1 MKFYID
7 ESASFLSTFDIEGL
21 FLLSQAIPIRS
32 RSLEDDTKQLMN
44 DQKMLESD
52 YKRACDRIL
61 EETKNKNG

>member
-21 FLLSQAIPIRS
+21 FLLSQANHIQS
-32 RSLEDDTKQLMN
+32 KNLQDDMNQLVK
-44 DQKMLESD
+44 DQKVLESD

-61 EETKNKNG
+61 EEY